1 MNIEDVFSSRLRI
14 KILKILALTGELNV
28 SEIAR
33 RLGVNYKTTRKH
45 LEVLENENMIKHK
58 LFGRIRLYKLNKRS
72 PKTEAIQTLIQIWD
86 HADNQ

>member
-14 KILKILALTGELNV
+14 KILKILTLTGELNV

-45 LEVLENENMIKHK
+45 LEVLENENMINHK
-58 LFGRIRLYKLNKRS
+58 LFGRIRLYKLNKES
-72 PKTEAIQTLIQIWD
+72 PKTEAIQTLILTWD
-86 HADNQ
+86 HTNNQ

>member
-1 MNIEDVFSSRLRI
+1 
-14 KILKILALTGELNV
+14 
-28 SEIAR
+28 
-33 RLGVNYKTTRKH
+33 